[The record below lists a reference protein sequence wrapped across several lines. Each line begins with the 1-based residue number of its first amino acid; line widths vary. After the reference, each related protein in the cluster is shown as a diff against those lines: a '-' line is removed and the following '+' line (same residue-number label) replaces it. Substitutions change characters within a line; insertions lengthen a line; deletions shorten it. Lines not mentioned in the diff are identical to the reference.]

1 MKIKFFDLLLVLSIC
16 LLALS
21 CGRGVG
27 ERASAT
33 PQNNPP
39 EPQVVAEEAEFFMAG
54 TEMRLGML
62 EKPLIAKLKE
72 NYLLSNAGEHGWV
85 VLEKT
90 GPPYKMVGSV
100 GFTNGRLSSIS
111 KEWGSYSGD
120 EAQNLG
126 KDLFSLLST
135 LADKKS
141 ATIVVNSKISVRQ
154 PGITISEIE
163 LLYPN
168 RTVSIAVTESRQYG
182 NSVVI
187 NEMLKAK

>member
-1 MKIKFFDLLLVLSIC
+1 MKIKFSDLLLILSIC

-27 ERASAT
+27 ERASPT

-163 LLYPN
+163 FLCPN